1 MCQAQYG
8 GTGLSAPAPPPSGT
22 ASAPVASSAVEAGA
36 TGAPVPVPPTNG
48 SEAGSKT
55 HTIIVA
61 PTQGVLRF
69 GTFTFTICVQII
81 ELMEVPFAVKAE
93 QGDTLEYIWGGGPVS
108 LYTRSW
114 L

>member
-22 ASAPVASSAVEAGA
+22 ASAPPTSSAAAEA
-36 TGAPVPVPPTNG
+36 TGAPMPAPPTNG
-48 SEAGSKT
+48 SKAGSKT

-69 GTFTFTICVQII
+69 GTSPSSRHT
-81 ELMEVPFAVKAE
+81 ELIKVPFAVKAE

-108 LYTRSW
+108 LYTLSW
-114 L
+114 W